1 MLTETMSWRKGQ
13 EVCETLG
20 GYLAE
25 IKTEE
30 QQTFLVGILALL
42 QYKVAAIMF
51 SSAGKYRHARGG
63 VHRLQV
69 LVHWAHR
76 LRS

>member
-1 MLTETMSWRKGQ
+1 M
-13 EVCETLG
+13 CEGLG

-25 IKTEE
+25 IRYEE

-51 SSAGKYRHARGG
+51 SSAGKYRHAGGG
-63 VHRLQV
+63 VHRL
-69 LVHWAHR
+69 
-76 LRS
+76 